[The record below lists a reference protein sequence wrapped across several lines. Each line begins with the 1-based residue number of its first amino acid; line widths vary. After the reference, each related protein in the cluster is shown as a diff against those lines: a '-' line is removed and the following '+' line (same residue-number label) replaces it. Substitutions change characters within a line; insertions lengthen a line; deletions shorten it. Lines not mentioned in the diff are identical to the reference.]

1 MLLLFCQQNP
11 DTTIAATFCH
21 FLSWSFCSVLK
32 RSKDLLLR
40 VSSLSLAPW
49 YLKLFNNRASHVVNP
64 DGSRLICTVVVMTEQ
79 IWGFSSLNWHFCNG
93 TIKIGFITRQLCQ
106 KKDHWKE
113 KNKKQQN
120 PKKNHNSSSRLVHL
134 RGHWVN
140 TDMSKQR
147 NTMELTQEKRKW
159 SLMHYLDLKVL
170 RGFIMKKKKKN
181 HSKAATEVQT

>member
-120 PKKNHNSSSRLVHL
+120 PKKITTVLQDLFTYVD
-134 RGHWVN
+134 
-140 TDMSKQR
+140 T
-147 NTMELTQEKRKW
+147 ELIQTCQNKEIPW
-159 SLMHYLDLKVL
+159 SWH
-170 RGFIMKKKKKN
+170 KKKE
-181 HSKAATEVQT
+181 SGP